1 LHFAPELR
9 EQIKARFPA
18 LPVIVVSG
26 KPFIDKLR
34 IGAVTE
40 FFPKPYDLSKLTAH
54 IATLVPPNKAG
65 PEKLKHASD
74 DDNAPSD
81 TPDTVLVVE
90 GDVMARLG
98 LAEYLRH
105 CGYRVIEAA
114 SGAEAITLLS
124 ATPKIDIAVVLSAV
138 G

>member
-1 LHFAPELR
+1 M
-9 EQIKARFPA
+9 
-18 LPVIVVSG
+18 
-26 KPFIDKLR
+26 
-34 IGAVTE
+34 
-40 FFPKPYDLSKLTAH
+40 
-54 IATLVPPNKAG
+54 N
-65 PEKLKHASD
+65 
-74 DDNAPSD
+74 DNAPSD

-124 ATPKIDIAVVLSAV
+124 ATPKIDIGVVLSVVELDERMDGFSLARWV
-138 G
+138 RANRPGVEVALAGSIVKAAKTAGDLCEEGPHLRKPYEPEQIVEWIKSLQI

>member
-1 LHFAPELR
+1 M
-9 EQIKARFPA
+9 
-18 LPVIVVSG
+18 
-26 KPFIDKLR
+26 
-34 IGAVTE
+34 
-40 FFPKPYDLSKLTAH
+40 
-54 IATLVPPNKAG
+54 N
-65 PEKLKHASD
+65 
-74 DDNAPSD
+74 DNAPSD

-124 ATPKIDIAVVLSAV
+124 ATPKIDIGVVLSVVELDERMDGFSLARWV
-138 G
+138 RANRPGEKLRLPEVSSRRLKRPGTCARKART

>member
-1 LHFAPELR
+1 M
-9 EQIKARFPA
+9 
-18 LPVIVVSG
+18 
-26 KPFIDKLR
+26 
-34 IGAVTE
+34 
-40 FFPKPYDLSKLTAH
+40 
-54 IATLVPPNKAG
+54 
-65 PEKLKHASD
+65 

-124 ATPKIDIAVVLSAV
+124 ATPKIDIGVVLSVVELDERMDGFSLARWV
-138 G
+138 RANRPGVEVALAGSIVKAAKTAGDLCEEGPHLRKPYEPEQVVEWIKKLANLKSPNA

>member
-1 LHFAPELR
+1 M
-9 EQIKARFPA
+9 
-18 LPVIVVSG
+18 
-26 KPFIDKLR
+26 
-34 IGAVTE
+34 
-40 FFPKPYDLSKLTAH
+40 
-54 IATLVPPNKAG
+54 
-65 PEKLKHASD
+65 

-114 SGAEAITLLS
+114 SVAEAITLLS
-124 ATPKIDIAVVLSAV
+124 ATPKIDIGVVLSAV
-138 G
+138 ELDERMDGFSLARWVRASRPGVEVALAGSIVKAAKKAGDLCEEGPHLRKPYEPEQVVEWIKKLANLKSPKA

>member
-1 LHFAPELR
+1 M
-9 EQIKARFPA
+9 
-18 LPVIVVSG
+18 
-26 KPFIDKLR
+26 
-34 IGAVTE
+34 
-40 FFPKPYDLSKLTAH
+40 
-54 IATLVPPNKAG
+54 N
-65 PEKLKHASD
+65 
-74 DDNAPSD
+74 DNAPSD

-124 ATPKIDIAVVLSAV
+124 ATPKIDIGVVLSAV
-138 G
+138 ELDERMDGFSLARWVRANRPGVEVALAGSIVKAAKTAGDLCEEGPHLRKPYEPEQVVEWIKKLANLKSPNA

>member
-1 LHFAPELR
+1 M
-9 EQIKARFPA
+9 
-18 LPVIVVSG
+18 
-26 KPFIDKLR
+26 
-34 IGAVTE
+34 
-40 FFPKPYDLSKLTAH
+40 
-54 IATLVPPNKAG
+54 N
-65 PEKLKHASD
+65 
-74 DDNAPSD
+74 DNAPSD

-124 ATPKIDIAVVLSAV
+124 ATPKIDIGVVLSVVELDERMDGFSLARWV
-138 G
+138 RANRLGVEVALAGSIVKAAKTAGDLCEEGPHLRKPYEPEQVVEWIKKLANLKSPNA

>member
-1 LHFAPELR
+1 M
-9 EQIKARFPA
+9 
-18 LPVIVVSG
+18 
-26 KPFIDKLR
+26 
-34 IGAVTE
+34 
-40 FFPKPYDLSKLTAH
+40 
-54 IATLVPPNKAG
+54 
-65 PEKLKHASD
+65 

-124 ATPKIDIAVVLSAV
+124 ATPNIDIAVVLSAV
-138 G
+138 ELDERMDGFSLARWVRASRPGVEVALAGSIVKAAKKAGDLCEEGTHLRKPYEPEQVVEWIKKLANLKSPKA

>member
-1 LHFAPELR
+1 M
-9 EQIKARFPA
+9 
-18 LPVIVVSG
+18 
-26 KPFIDKLR
+26 
-34 IGAVTE
+34 
-40 FFPKPYDLSKLTAH
+40 
-54 IATLVPPNKAG
+54 
-65 PEKLKHASD
+65 

-124 ATPKIDIAVVLSAV
+124 ATPKIDIGVVLSVVELDERMDGFSLARWV
-138 G
+138 RANRPGVEVALAGSIVKAAKTAGDLCEEGPHLRKPYEPEQVVEWIKKLANLKSPKA